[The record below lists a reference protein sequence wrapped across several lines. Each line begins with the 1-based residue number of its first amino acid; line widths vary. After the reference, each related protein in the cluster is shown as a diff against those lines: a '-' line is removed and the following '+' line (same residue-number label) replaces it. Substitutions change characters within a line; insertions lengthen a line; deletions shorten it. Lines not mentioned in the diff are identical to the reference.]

1 MKKSLQIITAA
12 LLMSALLTG
21 CTTRINVSLINSRSP
36 QINPCGTNDVDAAT
50 GFEGGGTL
58 TSEATLPAE

>member
-1 MKKSLQIITAA
+1 
-12 LLMSALLTG
+12 MSALLTG
-21 CTTRINVSLINSRSP
+21 CTTGINVSLINSRSP